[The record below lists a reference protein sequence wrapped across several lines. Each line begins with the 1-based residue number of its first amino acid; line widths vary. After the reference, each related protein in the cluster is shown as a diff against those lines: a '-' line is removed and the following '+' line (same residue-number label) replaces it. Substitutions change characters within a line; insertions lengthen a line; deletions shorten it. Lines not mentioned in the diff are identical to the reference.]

1 MSDERFEFLTANATA
16 EEIAAVSAVL
26 DGALDEL
33 GADRS
38 TTVPAA
44 TAWERGRRP
53 VRAPLTGGRG
63 AWRSFSG

>member
-1 MSDERFEFLTANATA
+1 MNHERFEFLTANATA

-26 DGALDEL
+26 AGALDEL
-33 GADRS
+33 AADRS
-38 TTVPAA
+38 TTSPAA

-53 VRAPLTGGRG
+53 VRAPVTRGAG